1 MIVPGLMRQRFRGR
15 FGRPPVPEPSP
26 FVVGLGRSG
35 TTLLR
40 LMLDAHP
47 QLAIPPETHFAT
59 GVIRMYRQGSPQP
72 AETAD
77 YLAGLRRWG
86 DFGIDREEM
95 LERLTGSGATDAQAA
110 LRAFYEV
117 YAAKQ
122 QKPRWGDKTP
132 GYGVQMRRIARTLP
146 EARFVHLIR
155 DGRDAAL
162 SRARA
167 SAKSVRPQ
175 RAAARWRERIEQ
187 TRAQAAHVPH
197 YTEVRYED
205 LVTDPE
211 ATLREI
217 LEFIDLD
224 WDPAVLAYH
233 ERAAERLSEID
244 RDLPAM
250 GDKGHRPAS
259 KRVGSHEMTTRPP
272 DRTRLARWRE
282 EMSPAELAEFEAVAG
297 DLLAE
302 LGYELA
308 NARLSA

>member
-1 MIVPGLMRQRFRGR
+1 MRRPFRGR
-15 FGRPPVPEPSP
+15 FGRSPIPEPSP

-47 QLAIPPETHFAT
+47 QLAIPPETHFAV
-59 GVIRMYRQGSPQP
+59 GVIRMYRNGNPTP
-72 AETAD
+72 EEAAD
-77 YLAGLRRWG
+77 YLSGLRRWG
-86 DFGIDREEM
+86 DFGIERDEILDR
-95 LERLTGSGATDAQAA
+95 LRASAADDAQST

-132 GYGVQMRRIARTLP
+132 GYGVQMKRISRVLP

-167 SAKSVRPQ
+167 SGKRVRPVK
-175 RAAARWRERIEQ
+175 AAQRWRERIDE
-187 TRAQAAHVPH
+187 TRAQAAKVPH
-197 YTEVRYED
+197 YIEARYED
-205 LVTDPE
+205 LVRDPE
-211 ATLREI
+211 GTLRRI
-217 LEFIDLD
+217 LSFTELD

-233 ERAAERLSEID
+233 ERAADRLAEMD

-250 GDKGHRPAS
+250 GGKGHRPAA
-259 KRVGSHEMTTRPP
+259 KRVGSHAMTTQPP
-272 DRTRLARWRE
+272 DPTRLARWRD
-282 EMSPAELAEFEAVAG
+282 EMTAEQQAEFEGVAG
-297 DLLAE
+297 DLLSE
-302 LGYELA
+302 LGYERA
-308 NARLSA
+308 AD

>member
-1 MIVPGLMRQRFRGR
+1 MRHRFRGR
-15 FGRPPVPEPSP
+15 FGRPAVPDPSP

-59 GVIRMYRQGSPQP
+59 DVIRMYRKGSPQP
-72 AETAD
+72 SETAD

-86 DFGIDREEM
+86 DFGIDRDEM
-95 LERLTGSGATDAQAA
+95 LERLTGAGAADAQAA
-110 LRAFYEV
+110 LRAFYEI

-122 QKPRWGDKTP
+122 GKPRWGDKTP
-132 GYGVQMRRIARTLP
+132 GYGVQMRRISRTLP

-155 DGRDAAL
+155 DGRDAAI

-167 SAKSVRPQ
+167 SGKRVRPQ
-175 RAAARWRERIEQ
+175 KAAARWRERIEE
-187 TRAQAAHVPH
+187 TRAQAARVPH
-197 YTEVRYED
+197 YCEARYED
-205 LVTDPE
+205 LVRDPE
-211 ATLREI
+211 GALRRI
-217 LEFIDLD
+217 LSFVDLE
-224 WDPAVLAYH
+224 WDPAVLRYH
-233 ERAAERLSEID
+233 ERAAERLSEMD

-250 GDKGHRPAS
+250 GGKGHRPAS

-272 DRTRLARWRE
+272 DPTRLARWRDE
-282 EMSPAELAEFEAVAG
+282 LSAAELDEFEAVAG

-302 LGYELA
+302 LGYELGSP
-308 NARLSA
+308 RLSA

>member
-1 MIVPGLMRQRFRGR
+1 MIVPGLMRHRFRGR

-47 QLAIPPETHFAT
+47 KLAIPPETHFAT
-59 GVIRMYRQGSPQP
+59 GVIRMYRKGSPD
-72 AETAD
+72 AEELAG

-86 DFGIDREEM
+86 DFGIEHGQM
-95 LERLTGSGATDAQAA
+95 LERLRGVEPLDAQRA
-110 LRAFYEV
+110 LRAFYEL
-117 YAAKQ
+117 YAEHQ
-122 QKPRWGDKTP
+122 EKPRWGDKTP
-132 GYGVQMRRIARTLP
+132 GYGMRMRRISRVLP

-167 SAKSVRPQ
+167 SGKRVRPQ
-175 RAAARWRERIEQ
+175 KAAARWRERIEQ
-187 TRAQAAHVPH
+187 TRAEAARVPH
-197 YTEVRYED
+197 QCEVRYED
-205 LVTDPE
+205 LVREPE
-211 ATLREI
+211 GTLRRI
-217 LEFIDLD
+217 LEFVDLE

-233 ERAAERLSEID
+233 ERAAGRLAEMD

-250 GDKGHRPAS
+250 GGKGHRPAE
-259 KRVGSHEMTTRPP
+259 KRVGSHEMTTKPP
-272 DRTRLARWRE
+272 DPTRLARWRE
-282 EMSPAELAEFEAVAG
+282 EMSATELAEFEAVAG

-302 LGYELA
+302 LGYELG
-308 NARLSA
+308 SATGSP

>member
-1 MIVPGLMRQRFRGR
+1 MKPRFRGR
-15 FGRPPVPEPSP
+15 FGRPSVPEPSP

-47 QLAIPPETHFAT
+47 ELAIPPETHFAT

-95 LERLTGSGATDAQAA
+95 LERLTGSGAADAQAA
-110 LRAFYEV
+110 LRAFYEI

-122 QKPRWGDKTP
+122 QKPRWGDRTP
-132 GYGVQMRRIARTLP
+132 DYGVQMRRIARTLP

-167 SAKSVRPQ
+167 SGKRVRPQ
-175 RAAARWRERIEQ
+175 KAAARWRERIEQ
-187 TRAQAAHVPH
+187 TRAQAARVPH
-197 YTEVRYED
+197 YCEVRYED
-205 LVTDPE
+205 LVREPE
-211 ATLREI
+211 PTLRRI
-217 LEFIDLD
+217 LSFVDLE

-233 ERAAERLSEID
+233 ERAAERLSEMD

-250 GDKGHRPAS
+250 DGKGLRPAEM
-259 KRVGSHEMTTRPP
+259 RVGSHEMTTRPP
-272 DRTRLARWRE
+272 DPTRLARWRE
-282 EMSPAELAEFEAVAG
+282 EVTVAELAEFEAVAG

-302 LGYELA
+302 LGYELGSPT
-308 NARLSA
+308 LSA

>member
-1 MIVPGLMRQRFRGR
+1 MNRQRFRGR
-15 FGRPPVPEPSP
+15 FGRPPVPPPSP

-47 QLAIPPETHFAT
+47 ELAIPPETYFAT
-59 GVIRMYRQGSPQP
+59 GVIRMYRKGDPQP
-72 AETAD
+72 SETAD

-86 DFGIDREEM
+86 DFGISREEL
-95 LERLTGSGATDAQAA
+95 LERLTRAAASDAQAA

-122 QKPRWGDKTP
+122 HKPRWGDKTP
-132 GYGVQMRRIARTLP
+132 GYGVQMRRISRTLP

-167 SAKSVRPQ
+167 SGKRVRPQ
-175 RAAARWRERIEQ
+175 KAAARWRDRIVE
-187 TRAQAAHVPH
+187 TRAQAARVPH
-197 YTEVRYED
+197 YCEARYED
-205 LVTDPE
+205 LVRDPE
-211 ATLREI
+211 GSLRRI
-217 LEFIDLD
+217 LSFVDLD
-224 WDPAVLAYH
+224 WDPAVLRYH
-233 ERAAERLSEID
+233 ERAAERLSEMD

-250 GDKGHRPAS
+250 DGKGHPPAEQ
-259 KRVGSHEMTTRPP
+259 RVGGHEMTTRPP
-272 DRTRLARWRE
+272 DPTRLARWRE
-282 EMSPAELAEFEAVAG
+282 EMGLAELAEFEAVAG

-302 LGYELA
+302 LGYELGSP
-308 NARLSA
+308 RLSA